1 MLNFGLCDDSQ
12 SAITRLSRMLNS
24 IIIQNN
30 LDGQIVFSAQNPTD
44 LLKYIKENSVHV
56 VILDIDLN
64 NEMSG
69 LKLAEAIRKYNK
81 NIYII
86 FITGHLEFGLVAY
99 KYKTFD
105 YIAKPLTLERLQET
119 ILRLFDD
126 VSNNNPKYIRLNHN
140 KTIIPENSVNFIQK
154 DGMRLVFTTDTR
166 KYEVYNSFNKI
177 EAILPKQFVR
187 CHKSYIVNLDK
198 IDNINIST
206 NTISFDNNEKC
217 YIGPKYKKNFMEVF
231 NNGNFTNNLDSINN
245 AKRRINKYN

>member
-12 SAITRLSRMLNS
+12 SAITRLSRMLAS

-166 KYEVYNSFNKI
+166 KYEVYNS
-177 EAILPKQFVR
+177 
-187 CHKSYIVNLDK
+187 YIVNLDK

-217 YIGPKYKKNFMEVF
+217 YIGPKYKNNFMEVF